1 MLRFRQAI
9 IVVAIV
15 FAVLE
20 QIQDYFFSKELKRR
34 KTEIAD
40 LKPQLYNLDKE
51 MVVLKKDFG
60 ADGARTPAG

>member
-40 LKPQLYNLDKE
+40 LKTQLYNLDKE
-51 MVVLKKDFG
+51 MVVLKKYFG